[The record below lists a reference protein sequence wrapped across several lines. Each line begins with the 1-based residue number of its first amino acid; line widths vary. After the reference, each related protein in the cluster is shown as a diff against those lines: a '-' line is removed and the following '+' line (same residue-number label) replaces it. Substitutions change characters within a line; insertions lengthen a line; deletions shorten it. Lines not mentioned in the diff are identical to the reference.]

1 METIKLWKSVESAG
15 TGNPADDFEP
25 YLELYLLDRS
35 QPARGAVIV
44 CPGGGYCH
52 RAPHEAEP
60 IARKFN
66 ELGFH
71 AFVVQYRVAPYRFP
85 APQRDLFR
93 AIRIVRSRAAQWSIQ
108 PDQIAVLGFSAG
120 GHLVASAGTLFH
132 EVDATAGD
140 AADAFSL
147 RPDAIIPC
155 YPVISFSAEWGHR
168 GSGEQLLGDSLLE
181 LEDRYCLSS
190 RVTADTPPTFLW
202 HTATDG
208 AVPVRNS
215 IAFAEACWK
224 NGVPAELHVFPS
236 GPHGIGLAL
245 DYPDAKIWPELAA
258 AFLTT
263 TCKFVA
269 RRQA

>member
-25 YLELYLLDRS
+25 YLELCLLEGT

-44 CPGGGYCH
+44 CPGGGYCD
-52 RAPHEAEP
+52 RAPYEGGPVAL
-60 IARKFN
+60 KFN

-71 AFVVQYRVAPYRFP
+71 AFVLQYRVAPYRFP

-93 AIRIVRSRAAQWSIQ
+93 AIRIVRSRAAEWGVN

-120 GHLVASAGTLFH
+120 GHLAASAGTLFD
-132 EVDATAGD
+132 EVDATTGD
-140 AADAFSL
+140 AADAFSQ
-147 RPDAIIPC
+147 RPDALIPC
-155 YPVISFSAEWGHR
+155 YPVISFSREWGHR
-168 GSGEQLLGDSLLE
+168 GSGENLLGAALE
-181 LEDRYCLSS
+181 AEEERFCLAR
-190 RVTADTPPTFLW
+190 RVTPAMPPAFLW
-202 HTATDG
+202 HTATDN

-215 IAFAEACWK
+215 VAFAEACWK
-224 NGVPAELHVFPS
+224 NGVVAELHVFPS

-258 AFLTT
+258 KFLTT
-263 TCKFVA
+263 SCGFAA

>member
-15 TGNPADDFEP
+15 TGNPADDFDP
-25 YLELYLLDRS
+25 YLELYLLDGT

-44 CPGGGYCH
+44 CPGGGYCA
-52 RAPHEAEP
+52 RAPHEGEP

-71 AFVVQYRVAPYRFP
+71 AFVLQYRVSPYRFP

-93 AIRIVRSRAAQWSIQ
+93 AIRIVRSRAEGWGVN
-108 PDQIAVLGFSAG
+108 PEQIAVLGFSAG
-120 GHLVASAGTLFH
+120 GHLVASAGTLFN
-132 EVDATAGD
+132 EVDAKAGD
-140 AADAFSL
+140 AADACSQ

-155 YPVISFSAEWGHR
+155 YPVISFSREWGHR
-168 GSGEQLLGDSLLE
+168 GSGENLLGASLDG
-181 LEDRYCLSS
+181 LEDRFCLSS
-190 RVTADTPPTFLW
+190 RVTADTPPAFLW

-208 AVPVRNS
+208 GVPVRNS

-224 NGVPAELHVFPS
+224 NGVPAELHVFPA

-245 DYPDAKIWPELAA
+245 DYPEAKIWPELAA
-258 AFLTT
+258 MFLTT
-263 TCKFVA
+263 TCGFSA
-269 RRQA
+269 RSRA